1 MGKILTISIAA
12 YNVEEFI
19 EKTLNWLIIKEIE
32 KVEIIVVNDGS
43 KDRTKEIVER
53 YVEKYPESIRL
64 INKENG
70 GYGSTIN
77 TSIKLAT
84 GKYFKQL
91 DGDDWYNT
99 KNLESLVKKLEDID
113 ADIVYTPMI
122 TVYTDLKKEKE
133 ERELWEKISKIYNS
147 KNIFNLKDII
157 ELAPKRIGMHSL
169 AYKTELLKKNNIKC
183 LEKCFYTDT
192 EYEFYPFLYSKSIFV
207 FEKPI
212 YYYRIGREGQSVSI
226 EGLRKNYRDIIK
238 VLDTIIARYSKEKL
252 EYEMKDYCDKLIVS
266 VINFLLKAFVVLP
279 ASKESFEIISKEIKR
294 IEKKY
299 NFFYQNT
306 LKNKKGLSKVLYSNF
321 SKNYIYYKILKFAF
335 DRKNKIKN

>member
-1 MGKILTISIAA
+1 MEKILTISIAA
-12 YNVEEFI
+12 YNVENFI
-19 EKTLNWLIIKEIE
+19 EKTLNSLLIKEIE
-32 KVEIIVVNDGS
+32 KLEILVINDGS
-43 KDRTKEIVER
+43 KDRTKEIVEK
-53 YVEKYPESIRL
+53 YVEKYPESIKL
-64 INKENG
+64 INKGNG

-77 TSIKLAT
+77 TSIKLAI

-99 KNLESLVKKLEDID
+99 KNLELLVKKLENID
-113 ADIVYTPMI
+113 VDIVYTPMI

-147 KNIFNLKDII
+147 KNIFYLKDVI
-157 ELAPKRIGMHSL
+157 ELVPERIGMHSL
-169 AYKTELLKKNNIKC
+169 AYKTEVLKKNNIKC

-192 EYEFYPFLYSKSIFV
+192 EYEFYPFLYSKSIFL

-238 VLDTIIARYSKEKL
+238 VLDSIIAKYSREEL
-252 EYEMKDYCDKLIVS
+252 EYEIKNYCDKLIVS
-266 VINFLLKAFVVLP
+266 VINFLLNALIILP
-279 ASKESFEIISKEIKR
+279 VSKESFEIISSEVKK

-299 NFFYQNT
+299 KFFYQT
-306 LKNKKGLSKVLYSNF
+306 AIKNKKRLSKILYSNF
-321 SKNYIYYKILKFAF
+321 SKNYLYYKILKFIF
-335 DRKNKIKN
+335 DKKNNIKN